1 MYPERN
7 LFVFTSEIDGLQNSQ
22 LFPEGRLSD
31 IEFAKMKGMK
41 QKHGVRVT
49 KRPENP
55 DDLVSVQHRA
65 QLQQRATRIGTRVTK
80 RDLSRIVHNPNDK
93 DIFFDALP
101 SIPFPRRVYQ
111 TRVALGFPIDEHS
124 FPKTT
129 LEDSNV
135 DEANENQ
142 ENIIKRA
149 NFGARVTKKN
159 NFGARVTKKSNF
171 GARVTKK
178 ANEGTN
184 FDNRYFRTMIIK
196 RPEFGTRVTKRIL
209 GTRLTKRPMFST
221 RVT

>member
-1 MYPERN
+1 MYPEIN
-7 LFVFTSEIDGLQNSQ
+7 LFVFTLEIDGLRNS
-22 LFPEGRLSD
+22 LHFPEGRLSD
-31 IEFAKMKGMK
+31 TQFAKMQGMK

-80 RDLSRIVHNPNDK
+80 RDLSQIVQDPNDK
-93 DIFFDALP
+93 DIFFDAL
-101 SIPFPRRVYQ
+101 SSMPFPRRVYQ
-111 TRVALGFPIDEHS
+111 TRVGLVFPIDEHS
-124 FPKTT
+124 FPKTP

-135 DEANENQ
+135 EEAIENQ
-142 ENIIKRA
+142 DQIIKRA

-184 FDNRYFRTMIIK
+184 AVKEYPRANIK
-196 RPEFGTRVTKRIL
+196 YIKPLF
-209 GTRLTKRPMFST
+209 
-221 RVT
+221 